1 MNRNIERVII
11 IISLAL
17 VSIYLISATGIIPLP
32 IAIARTALFLLGPF
46 AIIGITSLASSYT
59 PHEDYK
65 LIQHFGHIFIV
76 IAFGLFTTM
85 LVVQQAGFSFYE
97 SNKEFITNAKEVFRL
112 VNSVQ
117 LGIDISFDIFYC
129 LGILFFSFS
138 FLKLK
143 GLGLLVGIIG
153 VTTSIGLLSLNM
165 ITFPIPPAESG
176 LIDLGPFSIIGWGL
190 GAIYIESIHNKP
202 HKAIFENARGDQ
214 CGAVNGR

>member
-1 MNRNIERVII
+1 MYKNIERVIV
-11 IISLAL
+11 IISFVL
-17 VSIYLISATGIIPLP
+17 VGIYLISAIGIIPLP

-59 PHEDYK
+59 PHEDFK
-65 LIQHFGHIFIV
+65 MIQHIGHIFIV

-97 SNKEFITNAKEVFRL
+97 SNKEFITNAKEVFRII
-112 VNSVQ
+112 NSVQ

-153 VTTSIGLLSLNM
+153 VITSMGLLSLNM
-165 ITFPIPPAESG
+165 ITFPHPPAESG
-176 LIDLGPFSIIGWGL
+176 LIDLGPYTIIWWVL
-190 GAIYIESIHNKP
+190 MAIYIDSIHNNSN
-202 HKAIFENARGDQ
+202 KAVDKNTS
-214 CGAVNGR
+214 V

>member
-1 MNRNIERVII
+1 MYKYIERVLVII
-11 IISLAL
+11 AF
-17 VSIYLISATGIIPLP
+17 VSVGIYIISATGIIQLP
-32 IAIARTALFLLGPF
+32 IAIARTAFFLLGPF

-59 PHEDYK
+59 PHEDFK
-65 LIQHFGHIFIV
+65 MTQLIGHIFIV

-97 SNKEFITNAKEVFRL
+97 ANKEFITNAKEVFRL

-153 VTTSIGLLSLNM
+153 VKTSIGLLSLNM
-165 ITFPIPPAESG
+165 ITFPHPPAESG
-176 LIDLGPFSIIGWGL
+176 LIDLGPYSIIWWVL
-190 GAIYIESIHNKP
+190 IAIYIERIHNKP
-202 HKAIFENARGDQ
+202 HKAIDKNAS
-214 CGAVNGR
+214 V

>member
-1 MNRNIERVII
+1 MYKNIERVIVI
-11 IISLAL
+11 IAF
-17 VSIYLISATGIIPLP
+17 VSVGIYIISATGIISLP
-32 IAIARTALFLLGPF
+32 IAIARTAMFLLGPF
-46 AIIGITSLASSYT
+46 AIIGITSIASSYT
-59 PHEDYK
+59 PQEDFK
-65 LIQHFGHIFIV
+65 KIQHIGHIFIV

-85 LVVQQAGFSFYE
+85 LVVQQSGFSFYE
-97 SNKEFITNAKEVFRL
+97 SNKESITNAKEVFRL

-153 VTTSIGLLSLNM
+153 VTTSISLLSLNM

-176 LIDLGPFSIIGWGL
+176 LIDLGPFSIIWWVL
-190 GAIYIESIHNKP
+190 IAIYIERIHNKP
-202 HKAIFENARGDQ
+202 HKAIDKNAS
-214 CGAVNGR
+214 V

>member
-1 MNRNIERVII
+1 MYKNIERVIVI
-11 IISLAL
+11 IAF
-17 VSIYLISATGIIPLP
+17 VSVGIYIISATGIISLP
-32 IAIARTALFLLGPF
+32 IAIARTAMFLLGPF
-46 AIIGITSLASSYT
+46 AIIGITSIASSYT
-59 PHEDYK
+59 PHEDFK
-65 LIQHFGHIFIV
+65 KIQHIGHIFIV

-85 LVVQQAGFSFYE
+85 LVVQQSGFSFYE
-97 SNKEFITNAKEVFRL
+97 SNKESITNAKEVFRL

-153 VTTSIGLLSLNM
+153 VTTSISLLSLNM

-176 LIDLGPFSIIGWGL
+176 LIDLGPFSIIWWVL
-190 GAIYIESIHNKP
+190 IAIYIERIHNKP
-202 HKAIFENARGDQ
+202 HKAIDKNAS
-214 CGAVNGR
+214 V

>member
-1 MNRNIERVII
+1 MYKYIERVIVI
-11 IISLAL
+11 IAL
-17 VSIYLISATGIIPLP
+17 FSVGIYIISATGIIQLP
-32 IAIARTALFLLGPF
+32 IAIARIAFFLLGPF
-46 AIIGITSLASSYT
+46 AIIGITSFASSYT
-59 PHEDYK
+59 PHEDFRMTQ
-65 LIQHFGHIFIV
+65 LIGHIFIV

-97 SNKEFITNAKEVFRL
+97 ANKEFITNAKEVFRL

-153 VTTSIGLLSLNM
+153 VITSIGLLSLNM
-165 ITFPIPPAESG
+165 ITFPHPPAESG
-176 LIDLGPFSIIGWGL
+176 LIDLGPYSIIWWVL
-190 GAIYIESIHNKP
+190 IVIYIERIHNKP
-202 HKAIFENARGDQ
+202 HKAIDKN
-214 CGAVNGR
+214 VSV

>member
-1 MNRNIERVII
+1 MYKNIERVIVI
-11 IISLAL
+11 IAL
-17 VSIYLISATGIIPLP
+17 VSVGIYIISATGIISLP
-32 IAIARTALFLLGPF
+32 IAIARTAFFLLGPF

-59 PHEDYK
+59 PHEDFK
-65 LIQHFGHIFIV
+65 MTQHVGHIFIV
-76 IAFGLFTTM
+76 IAFGLWTTM

-97 SNKEFITNAKEVFRL
+97 ANKEFITNAKEVFRL

-153 VTTSIGLLSLNM
+153 VITSIGLLSLNM
-165 ITFPIPPAESG
+165 ITFPHPPAESG
-176 LIDLGPFSIIGWGL
+176 LIDLGPYSIIWWVL
-190 GAIYIESIHNKP
+190 IVIYIERIHNKT
-202 HKAIFENARGDQ
+202 HKAIDKNAS
-214 CGAVNGR
+214 V

>member
-1 MNRNIERVII
+1 MYKNIERVIVI
-11 IISLAL
+11 IAL
-17 VSIYLISATGIIPLP
+17 VSVGIYIISATGIISLP
-32 IAIARTALFLLGPF
+32 IAIARTAFFLLGPF
-46 AIIGITSLASSYT
+46 AIIGITSIASSYT
-59 PHEDYK
+59 PHEDFK
-65 LIQHFGHIFIV
+65 MTQHVGHIFIV
-76 IAFGLFTTM
+76 IAFGLWTTM

-153 VTTSIGLLSLNM
+153 VITSIGLLSLNM

-176 LIDLGPFSIIGWGL
+176 LIDLGPYSIIWWVL
-190 GAIYIESIHNKP
+190 IAIYIERIHNKP
-202 HKAIFENARGDQ
+202 HKAIDKNAN
-214 CGAVNGR
+214 V

>member
-1 MNRNIERVII
+1 MYKNIERVIVI
-11 IISLAL
+11 IAF
-17 VSIYLISATGIIPLP
+17 VSVGIYIISATGIIALP
-32 IAIARTALFLLGPF
+32 IAIARTAFFLLGPF

-59 PHEDYK
+59 PHEDFK
-65 LIQHFGHIFIV
+65 MTQLIGHIFIV

-97 SNKEFITNAKEVFRL
+97 ANKEFITNAKEVFRL

-153 VTTSIGLLSLNM
+153 VITSIGLLSLNM
-165 ITFPIPPAESG
+165 ITFPHPPAESG
-176 LIDLGPFSIIGWGL
+176 LIDLGPYSIIWWVL
-190 GAIYIESIHNKP
+190 VAIYIDRIHKKSHKSIDK
-202 HKAIFENARGDQ
+202 NASL
-214 CGAVNGR
+214 

>member
-1 MNRNIERVII
+1 MYKNIERVIVI
-11 IISLAL
+11 IAF
-17 VSIYLISATGIIPLP
+17 VSVGIYIISATRIIPLP
-32 IAIARTALFLLGPF
+32 IAIARTAMFLLGPF
-46 AIIGITSLASSYT
+46 AIIGITSIASSYT
-59 PHEDYK
+59 PHEDFK
-65 LIQHFGHIFIV
+65 KIQHIGHIFIV

-97 SNKEFITNAKEVFRL
+97 ANKEFITNAKEVFRL

-153 VTTSIGLLSLNM
+153 VITSIGLLSLNM

-176 LIDLGPFSIIGWGL
+176 LIDLGPYSIIWWVL
-190 GAIYIESIHNKP
+190 IVVYIDRIHNKT
-202 HKAIFENARGDQ
+202 HKTIDKNASE
-214 CGAVNGR
+214 

>member
-1 MNRNIERVII
+1 MNKYIERVIVI
-11 IISLAL
+11 IAF
-17 VSIYLISATGIIPLP
+17 VSVGIYIISATGIIPFP
-32 IAIARTALFLLGPF
+32 IAIARTAMFLLGPF
-46 AIIGITSLASSYT
+46 AIIGITSIASSYT
-59 PHEDYK
+59 PHEDFK
-65 LIQHFGHIFIV
+65 KIQHIGHIFIV

-97 SNKEFITNAKEVFRL
+97 ANKELITNAKEVFRL

-153 VTTSIGLLSLNM
+153 VITSMGLLSLNM
-165 ITFPIPPAESG
+165 ITFPHPPAESG
-176 LIDLGPFSIIGWGL
+176 LIDLGPYSIIWWVL
-190 GAIYIESIHNKP
+190 IAIYIERIHNKP
-202 HKAIFENARGDQ
+202 HKANDKNAS
-214 CGAVNGR
+214 V